1 MLLFVV
7 VELRDH
13 LVLLDEDLVVAS
25 LVLLKS
31 CNAQFDLLDLELEAV
46 DLVTSI
52 DSTEATQLINNSLL
66 GINLLLEQADL
77 LHRLL
82 LSVVEGTLERILE
95 TTFLALVHVNS
106 LLFIGEQLV
115 NSPSLVIL
123 ELLVFFDF

>member
-52 DSTEATQLINNSLL
+52 DSTEATQLIDDCLL
-66 GINLLLEQADL
+66 GINLLLE
-77 LHRLL
+77 
-82 LSVVEGTLERILE
+82 
-95 TTFLALVHVNS
+95 
-106 LLFIGEQLV
+106 
-115 NSPSLVIL
+115 
-123 ELLVFFDF
+123 

>member
-52 DSTEATQLINNSLL
+52 DSAEATQLIDNCLL
-66 GINLLLEQADL
+66 RINLLLE
-77 LHRLL
+77 
-82 LSVVEGTLERILE
+82 
-95 TTFLALVHVNS
+95 
-106 LLFIGEQLV
+106 
-115 NSPSLVIL
+115 
-123 ELLVFFDF
+123 

>member
-52 DSTEATQLINNSLL
+52 DSTEATQLINDCLL
-66 GINLLLEQADL
+66 GGKLLLE
-77 LHRLL
+77 
-82 LSVVEGTLERILE
+82 
-95 TTFLALVHVNS
+95 
-106 LLFIGEQLV
+106 
-115 NSPSLVIL
+115 
-123 ELLVFFDF
+123 

>member
-1 MLLFVV
+1 MLLFVI

-52 DSTEATQLINNSLL
+52 DSTEATQLINDCLL
-66 GINLLLEQADL
+66 GIKLLLE
-77 LHRLL
+77 
-82 LSVVEGTLERILE
+82 
-95 TTFLALVHVNS
+95 
-106 LLFIGEQLV
+106 
-115 NSPSLVIL
+115 
-123 ELLVFFDF
+123 

>member
-52 DSTEATQLINNSLL
+52 DSTEATQLIDNSLL
-66 GINLLLEQADL
+66 GIKLLLE
-77 LHRLL
+77 
-82 LSVVEGTLERILE
+82 
-95 TTFLALVHVNS
+95 
-106 LLFIGEQLV
+106 
-115 NSPSLVIL
+115 
-123 ELLVFFDF
+123 

>member
-66 GINLLLEQADL
+66 GINLLLE
-77 LHRLL
+77 
-82 LSVVEGTLERILE
+82 
-95 TTFLALVHVNS
+95 
-106 LLFIGEQLV
+106 
-115 NSPSLVIL
+115 
-123 ELLVFFDF
+123 

>member
-52 DSTEATQLINNSLL
+52 DSAEATQLINNSLL
-66 GINLLLEQADL
+66 GIKLLLE
-77 LHRLL
+77 
-82 LSVVEGTLERILE
+82 
-95 TTFLALVHVNS
+95 
-106 LLFIGEQLV
+106 
-115 NSPSLVIL
+115 
-123 ELLVFFDF
+123 

>member
-31 CNAQFDLLDLELEAV
+31 SNAQFDLLDLELEAV

-52 DSTEATQLINNSLL
+52 DSTEATQLIDDCLL
-66 GINLLLEQADL
+66 GINLLLE
-77 LHRLL
+77 
-82 LSVVEGTLERILE
+82 
-95 TTFLALVHVNS
+95 
-106 LLFIGEQLV
+106 
-115 NSPSLVIL
+115 
-123 ELLVFFDF
+123 

>member
-52 DSTEATQLINNSLL
+52 DSTEATQLINDCLL
-66 GINLLLEQADL
+66 GIKLLLE
-77 LHRLL
+77 
-82 LSVVEGTLERILE
+82 
-95 TTFLALVHVNS
+95 
-106 LLFIGEQLV
+106 
-115 NSPSLVIL
+115 
-123 ELLVFFDF
+123 